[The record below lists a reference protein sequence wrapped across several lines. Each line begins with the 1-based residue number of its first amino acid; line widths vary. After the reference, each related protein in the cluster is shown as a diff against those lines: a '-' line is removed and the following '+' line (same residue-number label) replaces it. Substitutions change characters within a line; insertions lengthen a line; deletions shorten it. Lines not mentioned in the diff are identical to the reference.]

1 MAAKDM
7 RTQAKENLDAQ
18 SAQKRRDRMIS
29 VIGAVVVA
37 VVVIGVIT
45 AAVVTKNKKQDV
57 SAAKVPAGV
66 SKVDY
71 GVSFGNP
78 KPGAP
83 TVELFEDFQCPACA
97 AFEPGN
103 GSRLVD
109 WAKQGKIKL
118 VWHPAAFLDDA
129 KAAENQAAGNPQ
141 SSKRATAAWG
151 CAIDAGVAAE
161 YHEIVFKN
169 QPQQEGQG
177 YSDITLLTLG
187 SQVVPRSKVKA
198 FADCVSN
205 GTYRDWAAASA
216 AYFNQRG
223 VTSTP
228 TVFIN
233 GKEQKSAILF
243 EPTGKQ
249 LLSAIEAAT
258 KKS

>member
-7 RTQAKENLDAQ
+7 QSQARENRDSQL
-18 SAQKRRDRMIS
+18 AQKRRDRMIS
-29 VIGAVVVA
+29 IIGAVVVA
-37 VVVIGVIT
+37 VVVVGVIT

-57 SAAKVPAGV
+57 TATKVPAGV
-66 SKVDY
+66 STVDY
-71 GVSFGNP
+71 GVPFGTP

-103 GSRLVD
+103 GSRLVQ
-109 WAKQGKIKL
+109 WAKEGKLKL

-151 CAIDAGVAAE
+151 CAIDAGVPAE

-169 QPQQEGQG
+169 QPSQEGQG

-205 GTYRDWAAASA
+205 GTYQDWAAASA
-216 AYFNQRG
+216 AYFNKRG
-223 VTSTP
+223 VSSTP

-233 GKEQKSAILF
+233 GKEVKSNLLF
-243 EPTGKQ
+243 EPSGKQ
-249 LLSAIEAAT
+249 LLAEIEAAT